1 MCSHPAEVANLSKMQ
16 NCDRRKGRFRNR
28 TEFDDGEGVDDADD
42 DEDDIGNQLVE
53 RPPSFLFSLFFNLH
67 RD

>member
-1 MCSHPAEVANLSKMQ
+1 MQ
-16 NCDRRKGRFRNR
+16 NCDRREGRFRNW
-28 TEFDDGEGVDDADD
+28 TEFDDDVDDGVGDDDAADD

>member
-1 MCSHPAEVANLSKMQ
+1 MQ
-16 NCDRRKGRFRNR
+16 NWDRRIGRFRNR
-28 TEFDDGEGVDDADD
+28 TEFDDDVDDGEGGDDADD

>member
-1 MCSHPAEVANLSKMQ
+1 MKTLICLENFKKCKNKVS
-16 NCDRRKGRFRNR
+16 
-28 TEFDDGEGVDDADD
+28 EFDDDVDDGDGGDD
-42 DEDDIGNQLVE
+42 TADEDDIGNQLVE

>member
-1 MCSHPAEVANLSKMQ
+1 MQ
-16 NCDRRKGRFRNR
+16 NYDRGKGRFRNR
-28 TEFDDGEGVDDADD
+28 TEFDDDVDDGEGGDDAAAD

>member
-1 MCSHPAEVANLSKMQ
+1 MQ
-16 NCDRRKGRFRNR
+16 NCDRRKGGFRSR
-28 TEFDDGEGVDDADD
+28 TEFDDDVDHGVDGDDAAD